1 MHAVD
6 EQARPGRTPR
16 LLVVEDEAH
25 LAAGLKMNL
34 ELEGYSVEI
43 AATGRAATAAMVRP
57 EGFDVI
63 LLDVMLPDMDG
74 FTFCKRLRDAGQ
86 YTPVIMLTARASATD
101 RVAGLEAGADDYLAK
116 PFELDELL
124 ARVKSQIRRM
134 EWLNTTQGG
143 RAASELSFGP
153 ARVNFD
159 TYEITVSG
167 EAKKL
172 TQLEMDLLRYF
183 ADHAGKVLSRDEL
196 MREVWK
202 LNQGNTRTVDN
213 FVSRLRK
220 HFEADP
226 ANPKHFISIRGAGYK
241 FVP

>member
-1 MHAVD
+1 MDTPRNGDTA
-6 EQARPGRTPR
+6 PR

-34 ELEGYSVEI
+34 ELEGYQVEV
-43 AATGRAATAAMVRP
+43 ASTGRAAAAAMVSP

-63 LLDVMLPDMDG
+63 LLDVMLPDMNG
-74 FTFCKRLRDAGQ
+74 FTFCKRLREAGQ
-86 YTPVIMLTARASATD
+86 YTPVIMLTARSSATD

-124 ARVKSQIRRM
+124 ARVKSQLRRQQ
-134 EWLNTTQGG
+134 WLKTSATGLG
-143 RAASELSFGP
+143 ASELRCGD
-153 ARVNFD
+153 AQVNFD
-159 TYEITVSG
+159 TYEITVKG
-167 EAKKL
+167 APKKL

-202 LNQGNTRTVDN
+202 LQQGNTRTVDN

-220 HFEADP
+220 HFEIDP
-226 ANPKHFISIRGAGYK
+226 GNPRHFISIRGAGYK
-241 FVP
+241 FMP